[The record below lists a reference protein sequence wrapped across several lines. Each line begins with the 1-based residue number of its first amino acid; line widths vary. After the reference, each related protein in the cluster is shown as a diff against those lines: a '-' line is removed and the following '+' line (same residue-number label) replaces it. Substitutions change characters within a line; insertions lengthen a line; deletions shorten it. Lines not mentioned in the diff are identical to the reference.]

1 MYSSHSVLLKQL
13 EMSTEVTPKDIQMM
27 SNLDQ
32 KEFSKVMH
40 QMVKYGFVEYGTK
53 VTPTMRFRTAM
64 TLVDKE
70 PFMKKIGE

>member
-1 MYSSHSVLLKQL
+1 
-13 EMSTEVTPKDIQMM
+13 
-27 SNLDQ
+27 
-32 KEFSKVMH
+32 MH

-70 PFMKKIGE
+70 PFMRKLGEE